1 MERIYSARIIRRED
15 QVVQGIYVKEFFMF
29 CGIYVSEFIEE
40 YDKISDD
47 QDFVDFN
54 IIMNEKT
61 YDSDKNSD
69 ELTAKYTIYM
79 NEKDKTELDLSSRDK
94 RVTYGKSIRSYILQ
108 IPEILKWNEAWM
120 KDFTCLYDT
129 FVDLDYAYN
138 DYLTHVYVMQFS
150 EDMRLMQLEILNN
163 CLNRIYDPEEEVKGL
178 VHRRNQCEKPDTIS
192 EEEWNIRCMD
202 WRKAIGPDY
211 VPCKHGFCV
220 ELFDINNV
228 FPKFVI
234 SDETIHIK
242 NEEDQTKELIKTLS
256 MSNIK
261 GYPTNERS
269 FDEWFRFKESE
280 EYKEWIKDA
289 KKLIHSK
296 CDFITTKGEF
306 INLIRSK

>member
-1 MERIYSARIIRRED
+1 
-15 QVVQGIYVKEFFMF
+15 
-29 CGIYVSEFIEE
+29 
-40 YDKISDD
+40 
-47 QDFVDFN
+47 
-54 IIMNEKT
+54 
-61 YDSDKNSD
+61 
-69 ELTAKYTIYM
+69 
-79 NEKDKTELDLSSRDK
+79 
-94 RVTYGKSIRSYILQ
+94 
-108 IPEILKWNEAWM
+108 
-120 KDFTCLYDT
+120 
-129 FVDLDYAYN
+129 
-138 DYLTHVYVMQFS
+138 
-150 EDMRLMQLEILNN
+150 
-163 CLNRIYDPEEEVKGL
+163 
-178 VHRRNQCEKPDTIS
+178 
-192 EEEWNIRCMD
+192 MD
-202 WRKAIGPDY
+202 WRKAIGLDY

>member
-1 MERIYSARIIRRED
+1 MSC
-15 QVVQGIYVKEFFMF
+15 FFGSKDIQNYLENTGHF
-29 CGIYVSEFIEE
+29 
-40 YDKISDD
+40 DD
-47 QDFVDFN
+47 YHYQ
-54 IIMNEKT
+54 
-61 YDSDKNSD
+61 
-69 ELTAKYTIYM
+69 
-79 NEKDKTELDLSSRDK
+79 
-94 RVTYGKSIRSYILQ
+94 
-108 IPEILKWNEAWM
+108 
-120 KDFTCLYDT
+120 
-129 FVDLDYAYN
+129 
-138 DYLTHVYVMQFS
+138 
-150 EDMRLMQLEILNN
+150 
-163 CLNRIYDPEEEVKGL
+163 
-178 VHRRNQCEKPDTIS
+178 NQCERPDTIS